1 MTSKTFKSAF
11 EDSSYR
17 LEVCKNAGAEHASL
31 WILGCGSASTSIAI
45 ADKDAPALALAIL
58 EAAGVVPVQRDY
70 ESYDDGTP
78 AHLQAVAYF
87 LKQHNEARE
96 RATAEARERAEL
108 EAEALEL
115 FKASGAYGSDRLFL
129 KFSDLEETTQ
139 SAWLAVARR
148 ARELAKEATK

>member
-1 MTSKTFKSAF
+1 MTIKTFKSSHNYLH
-11 EDSSYR
+11 DM
-17 LEVCKNAGAEHASL
+17 EVDTHPD
-31 WILGCGSASTSIAI
+31 GSVRFSVD
-45 ADKDAPALALAIL
+45 ADYFVGFCVSPSDAPALALAIL

-87 LKQHNEARE
+87 LKQHNEAQE
-96 RATAEARERAEL
+96 RTTAEARERAEL

-115 FKASGAYGSDRLFL
+115 CNEFIEDMGYDRVDSWDGSVPS
-129 KFSDLEETTQ
+129 KKE
-139 SAWLAVARR
+139 AWLAVARR